1 MGDAIYA
8 DKNFIEVRQVE
19 KFDALDMTQ
28 TEVQI
33 EYRITTPFKVM
44 KAVGDDSPDVIIRGP
59 VYVGSDEM
67 LDRHGELV
75 DAEAILAA
83 WKKYSKNPVILYN
96 HSKTYGVIG
105 KMTDVA
111 MGDWDDLGNVPL
123 GTATIDA
130 GEKDIA
136 RKINKGMLKAFSI
149 GFIAKAAV
157 KVCESEEDC
166 YIRFTEID
174 WVETSV
180 VDIPASPGAL
190 FSVQKTITLAGVK
203 NEGAEICDCGGE
215 CCSSKSE
222 TSIDDNSPETN
233 APENLQKLEK
243 EEIAPDIFTT
253 SDEATER
260 AAEIGC
266 IGYHEIEDADGE
278 GLFMPCKSHEDY
290 EDTLAEVI
298 DEERSDGDS
307 VKNPIGTPVGL
318 TEQGIMTDAEI
329 TMDEKATEDPIDE
342 VVEVDAPLLTET
354 KTIEEVVEKTE
365 TESEVVE
372 EEIVEEEIV
381 TEEVETTND
390 KEVNPSGVE
399 VLMEVVSVLKDFE
412 NRIGSIE
419 STIDNNKSLS
429 ETIEQMAATIA
440 ERDLEIESLTTEKE
454 AVAAEAEIEAEVA
467 KRVAGYLNN
476 AGIEPDAPAEVQ
488 RKSGVSTTDD
498 DKHRQSGVTRFDPQ
512 PKVSKGMNG
521 LASWLEANISTRGSN

>member
-19 KFDALDMTQ
+19 KFDALDINE

-44 KAVGDDSPDVIIRGP
+44 KAVDDASPDVIIRGP

-75 DAEAILAA
+75 DADAILAA

-123 GTATIDA
+123 GTASIDA

-157 KVCESEEDC
+157 KVCESEDDC

-190 FSVQKTITLAGVK
+190 FSVQKTITLAGAK
-203 NEGAEICDCGGE
+203 SDGAEICGCGGG
-215 CCSSKSE
+215 CCGSKSE
-222 TSIDDNSPETN
+222 MSIDGNSPDMMGDGDAE
-233 APENLQKLEK
+233 KLEK
-243 EEIAPDIFTT
+243 EEIGPDIFTT

-266 IGYHEIEDADGE
+266 DGYHEIEDADGE

-290 EDTLAEVI
+290 EDTLVEVI
-298 DEERSDGDS
+298 DEEYSDGDS
-307 VKNPIGTPVGL
+307 VKNPVGTPDSL

-329 TMDEKATEDPIDE
+329 TMDEKATEDPIE
-342 VVEVDAPLLTET
+342 VVEADVPELLTET
-354 KTIEEVVEKTE
+354 KTIDEVVEETE
-365 TESEVVE
+365 TESVVE
-372 EEIVEEEIV
+372 EKEVDEEII

-412 NRIGSIE
+412 SRIGSIE
-419 STIDNNKSLS
+419 STIDNNKALS
-429 ETIEQMAATIA
+429 ETIEQLSAAIE
-440 ERDLEIESLTTEKE
+440 ERDLQIESLTTEKE
-454 AVAAEAEIEAEVA
+454 VVAAEAEIEAEVA
-467 KRVAGYLNN
+467 KRVAGYLNS
-476 AGIEPDAPAEVQ
+476 AGIEPVEDAVVQ

-498 DKHRQSGVTRFDPQ
+498 DKHRQSSVTRFDPQ